1 MLLTYKLLIPL
12 HHRLSG
18 IWKVT

>member
-1 MLLTYKLLIPL
+1 MLLTYKLSIPL